1 MEDKTKE
8 IKNENEYLIEVN
20 ELKKRFE
27 EKDKDIKNLIYEN
40 KFLKNEIV
48 KMYGSISLLNES
60 SENAKEG
67 VTFASL
73 FLYLGL
79 VHNRLNYLYK
89 NIINEQNESEEE
101 SDDDDNF

>member
-48 KMYGSISLLNES
+48 K
-60 SENAKEG
+60 
-67 VTFASL
+67 
-73 FLYLGL
+73 
-79 VHNRLNYLYK
+79 
-89 NIINEQNESEEE
+89 
-101 SDDDDNF
+101 